1 MSDQLVNELVWIDL
15 EMTGLSI
22 KQDKILEIACIITD
36 QNLAIIDQSPN
47 LVIAQ
52 PERALQQMDAWN
64 ITHHTQSGLLEKVRH
79 STTTIE
85 QAEQTILSLV
95 KKHCK
100 PQQAPLCG
108 NSVWVDRMFLQTFMP
123 TLEKYLYYRTIDV
136 SSIKLLAQSWFNIDT
151 TVMLN
156 KQNKHQALD
165 DIQESIAE
173 LNWYRKT
180 IFKQD

>member
-1 MSDQLVNELVWIDL
+1 MSNQLVNKLVWIDL

-22 KQDKILEIACIITD
+22 KQDKILEIACVITD
-36 QNLAIIDQSPN
+36 QNLAIIDQSPD
-47 LVIAQ
+47 LVITQ
-52 PERALQQMDAWN
+52 PESILQQMDAWN
-64 ITHHTQSGLLEKVRH
+64 VMHHTQSGLLEKVRH
-79 STTTIE
+79 STITVG
-85 QAEQTILSLV
+85 QAEQTLLAFI
-95 KKHCK
+95 KKYCK
-100 PQQAPLCG
+100 PQEAPLCG

-123 TLEKYLYYRTIDV
+123 TLEKYLFYRTIDV
-136 SSIKLLAQSWFNIDT
+136 SSIKLLAQNWFNIDT

-165 DIQESIAE
+165 DIKESIVE